1 MLTRRFRRERLPD
14 AGRAEEVDDEALA
27 LALDEV
33 VEVKVRIV
41 RLDERLQEGLVVA
54 REDEVREGLGGPLD
68 GLDVLDVELDWEMG
82 G

>member
-68 GLDVLDVELDWEMG
+68 WLDVLDVELDWEMG